1 MEILKNLDFVQI
13 LSIGISGFG
22 FLLILLA
29 FLLISKEQARAGEP
43 RAGILS
49 TIRYFMGINLVS
61 VIVVGIISLPSISK
75 NGSLK
80 QELALTTKEL
90 QITQTVNAF
99 DKFIDTVSSANLN
112 QNQTRQ
118 VETYVNVLDSIAR
131 SYTTD
136 EAPKADSI
144 QTVRNVIAEQLAT
157 IKSDTSSLQTRR
169 MAIEKINKANHHLTD
184 FVKSKPTLIKPD

>member
-1 MEILKNLDFVQI
+1 METLKNLDFVQI

-29 FLLISKEQARAGEP
+29 FLLISKEQARTGEP

-49 TIRYFMGINLVS
+49 TIRYFMGLNLVS
-61 VIVVGIISLPSISK
+61 IIVVGVISLPSISK

-90 QITQTVNAF
+90 QITQKVNAF
-99 DKFIDTVSSANLN
+99 DLFIDTVFNANLN
-112 QNQTRQ
+112 QNQTKQ
-118 VETYVNVLDSIAR
+118 VETYVNSLDSIAK
-131 SYTTD
+131 SYTT
-136 EAPKADSI
+136 EEGPKADSI

-157 IKSDTSSLQTRR
+157 IKADTSSFQTRK

-184 FVKSKPTLIKPD
+184 FVKSKPILIKPE